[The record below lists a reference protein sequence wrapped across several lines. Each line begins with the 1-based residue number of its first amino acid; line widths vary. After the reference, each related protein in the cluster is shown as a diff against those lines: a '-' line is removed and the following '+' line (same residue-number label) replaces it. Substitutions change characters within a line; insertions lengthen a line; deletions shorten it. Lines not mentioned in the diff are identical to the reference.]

1 MEMTNYNIN
10 CYNYYVYIYMEKALS
25 IMFAV
30 NLWFLWSKSYV
41 NKNKKFKKGY
51 MERNIFLRR
60 CEQLCEG
67 NAFGRSL

>member
-1 MEMTNYNIN
+1 
-10 CYNYYVYIYMEKALS
+10 MEKALS